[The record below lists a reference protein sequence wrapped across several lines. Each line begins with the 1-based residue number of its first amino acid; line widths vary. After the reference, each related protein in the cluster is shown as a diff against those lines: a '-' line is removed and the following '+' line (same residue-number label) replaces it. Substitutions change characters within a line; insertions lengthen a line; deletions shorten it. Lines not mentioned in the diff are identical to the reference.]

1 MDLVGDL
8 MNLGQIPKI
17 PFNINWVGGF
27 EINPRDKA
35 AAELDRIRALQ
46 IMTNWMTVNELRE
59 LEGLERVPGGD
70 VVLGL
75 TKLEGVTAVPNL
87 NSATSKRKLELERRW
102 GKPVDKL
109 LADMIVT
116 GNSVNKI
123 CKKLGISTQTFY
135 TWVEEYGLK
144 R

>member
-1 MDLVGDL
+1 
-8 MNLGQIPKI
+8 
-17 PFNINWVGGF
+17 VGGF